1 MLQFVAVAVA
11 AAHEEEEEEKEE
23 VVAGAEVAAA
33 AKEVVAAMVAESGN
47 NVSAAPVEHRVLMA
61 IDWQHLML
69 HHHRVAVLQHAFGTI
84 RSASASRQQHHL

>member
-1 MLQFVAVAVA
+1 MA

-23 VVAGAEVAAA
+23 VMAGAEVAAA
-33 AKEVVAAMVAESGN
+33 AKEVVAAMVAAMVAESGN
-47 NVSAAPVEHRVLMA
+47 NVSAAPVEHRMLMA